1 MKSFRNRIAVFTF
14 FLSAFTLHFSFAQ
27 KGNVVINQDIDLIK
41 LLAIKK
47 DMNLNDSD
55 SERYKIQIYS
65 GNRLAE
71 AQKAQTKFRNM
82 MTNLPTKIAF
92 ETPNYKV
99 RVGNFRTRL
108 EADRGLVKVQKE
120 FKSAFVFKPK
130 KEKNK

>member
-1 MKSFRNRIAVFTF
+1 MWGDKDVTAVNGQSMTEKTFSQSYRVQFTPSF
-14 FLSAFTLHFSFAQ
+14 
-27 KGNVVINQDIDLIK
+27 LI
-41 LLAIKK
+41 LDYLPRKK
-47 DMNLNDSD
+47 DSLFGSTLTSLNSNGFGGILN
-55 SERYKIQIYS
+55 SEIVKTYNSGYYSKLQASYKRF
-65 GNRLAE
+65 GD
-71 AQKAQTKFRNM
+71 
-82 MTNLPTKIAF
+82 F